1 MAEPGRAS
9 DAVLIT
15 FPPSLDSELGRF
27 LCGHYGI
34 DCQERRHTLIFS
46 SFATL
51 WHGWTVIFPLLYSQA
66 YKLAGPRAMVD
77 YLDTHCVPE
86 LQLLPKE
93 ENERRQVETDWT
105 LFNQSL
111 ALATAKFAYY
121 HLLPHRDLMVQP
133 LSQGT
138 PAFEQK
144 SVAVGYGFFAWLL
157 RTLLKLSA
165 QTAQESLDQIRT
177 IFTAVE
183 ARISAGQKFL
193 VGDSLTLSDLAFAVA
208 AAPVVLPDTYG
219 GPIPPLASMPAE
231 VQAAVKEMRA
241 RPAGIFA
248 LAIYAEQR
256 SKFGAAAIAKKSTQT

>member
-27 LCGHYGI
+27 LCQHYGI
-34 DCQERRHTLIFS
+34 DHQERRHTLIFS
-46 SFATL
+46 SFVTL
-51 WHGWTVIFPLLYSQA
+51 WHGRTVIFPLLYSRT
-66 YKLAGPRAMVD
+66 YKLAGPREMVD
-77 YLDTHCVPE
+77 YLDTRCAPD
-86 LQLLPKE
+86 LQLLPRKE
-93 ENERRQVETDWT
+93 DEQRQVESDWT

-121 HLLPHRDLMVQP
+121 HLLPHRDLMVRP
-133 LSQGT
+133 LSQDA

-144 SVAVGYGFFAWLL
+144 CVAAGYGFFAWLL

-165 QTAQESLDQIRT
+165 KTAQESLDQIRT

-183 ARISAGQKFL
+183 GRISAGQKFL
-193 VGDSLTLSDLAFAVA
+193 VGDRLSLSDLAFAVA
-208 AAPVVLPDTYG
+208 AAPVVLPDGYG

-231 VQAAVKEMRA
+231 VQAAVKEMRG
-241 RPAGIFA
+241 RPAGAFA

-256 SKFGAAAIAKKSTQT
+256 SKFGTSVLTKNLS